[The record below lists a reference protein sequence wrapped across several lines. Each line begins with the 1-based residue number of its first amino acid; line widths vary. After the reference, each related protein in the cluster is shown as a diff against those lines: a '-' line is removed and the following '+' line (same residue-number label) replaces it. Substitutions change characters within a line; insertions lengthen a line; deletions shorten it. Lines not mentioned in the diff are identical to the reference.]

1 MHKFSSGVK
10 AITGVMLIIICAMI
24 PSSIIFPQ
32 EDLSLSNISLHSNWQ
47 IQGLLLT
54 SLLCGPEIGT
64 ISAIAYLIIGLF
76 YLPVF
81 HGGGSVGYILTHEF
95 GYLLG
100 FIPAAWTCGFLA
112 KKNSKA
118 NLINYSIY
126 TTISLCIIHIIG
138 IVYLVF
144 GKIFGNWVYS
154 LSDLILINTFIPFPT
169 QLLLCISISLFSIL
183 LKRILIVKWF
193 YLRVANWKY

>member
-32 EDLSLSNISLHSNWQ
+32 EDLSLTSIALHSNWQ

-64 ISAIAYLIIGLF
+64 ISAISYLIIGLF

-112 KKNSKA
+112 KNNSKA
-118 NLINYSIY
+118 NLINYSFY
-126 TTISLCIIHIIG
+126 TAISLCIVHIIG
-138 IVYLVF
+138 IIYLVL
-144 GKIFGNWVYS
+144 GKIFGNWSNS
-154 LSDLILINTFIPFPT
+154 LFDLILINTFIPFPT
-169 QLLLCISISLFSIL
+169 QLLLCISISLLSIL
-183 LKRILIVKWF
+183 LKRILIVKWLK
-193 YLRVANWKY
+193 LRLEKWK

>member
-1 MHKFSSGVK
+1 
-10 AITGVMLIIICAMI
+10 MI

-76 YLPVF
+76 YLPVL
-81 HGGGSVGYILTHEF
+81 HGGGSVGYIFTHEF

-100 FIPAAWTCGFLA
+100 FVPDAWTCGFLA
-112 KKNSKA
+112 K
-118 NLINYSIY
+118 
-126 TTISLCIIHIIG
+126 
-138 IVYLVF
+138 
-144 GKIFGNWVYS
+144 
-154 LSDLILINTFIPFPT
+154 NT
-169 QLLLCISISLFSIL
+169 S
-183 LKRILIVKWF
+183 
-193 YLRVANWKY
+193 

>member
-1 MHKFSSGVK
+1 MHKFTSWVQ

-32 EDLSLSNISLHSNWQ
+32 EDLSLSISPLHSNWQ
-47 IQGLLLT
+47 IQGVLLT
-54 SLLCGPEIGT
+54 SLLCGPQIGT
-64 ISAIAYLIIGLF
+64 ISAISYLIIGLF

-100 FIPAAWTCGFLA
+100 FIPAAWICGFLA
-112 KKNSKA
+112 KQNTKA
-118 NLINYSIY
+118 NLINYSYY
-126 TTISLCIIHIIG
+126 TTLSLCVVHIIG
-138 IVYLVF
+138 IIYLII
-144 GKIFGNWVYS
+144 GKVFGNWLED

-169 QLLLCISISLFSIL
+169 QLLLCISISLLSIFL
-183 LKRILIVKWF
+183 RRVLIIK
-193 YLRVANWKY
+193 

>member
-32 EDLSLSNISLHSNWQ
+32 KDLSLSVIPLDSNWQ
-47 IQGLLLT
+47 IHGLFLT
-54 SLLCGPEIGT
+54 SLLCGPQIGT
-64 ISAIAYLIIGLF
+64 ISAICYLIIGLF
-76 YLPVF
+76 YLPIF

-112 KKNSKA
+112 KKDSKA
-118 NLINYSIY
+118 NLINYSFY

-138 IVYLVF
+138 IVYLIL
-144 GKIFGNWVYS
+144 GKIFGNWSDS
-154 LSDLILINTFIPFPT
+154 LTDLILINTFIPFLN
-169 QLLLCISISLFSIL
+169 QLLLCISISLLSIL
-183 LKRILIVKWF
+183 LKRMLIVK
-193 YLRVANWKY
+193 

>member
-1 MHKFSSGVK
+1 MQKFSSGVK

-24 PSSIIFPQ
+24 PYSIIFPK
-32 EDLSLSNISLHSNWQ
+32 EDLSLSNIPLHSNWQ

-54 SLLCGPEIGT
+54 SLVCGPQIGI
-64 ISAIAYLIIGLF
+64 ISAISYLIIGLF

-100 FIPAAWTCGFLA
+100 FVPAAWTCGFLA

-118 NLINYSIY
+118 DLINYSFY
-126 TTISLCIIHIIG
+126 TSFSLCIVHIIG
-138 IVYLVF
+138 IIYLIF
-144 GKIFGNWVYS
+144 GKIFGNCIDS
-154 LSDLILINTFIPFPT
+154 LSDLILINTIIPFPT
-169 QLLLCISISLFSIL
+169 QLLLCIPISLLSIL
-183 LKRILIVKWF
+183 LSRTI
-193 YLRVANWKY
+193 

>member
-1 MHKFSSGVK
+1 
-10 AITGVMLIIICAMI
+10 MLIIICAMV

-32 EDLSLSNISLHSNWQ
+32 EDLSLSVIPLHSNWQ

-64 ISAIAYLIIGLF
+64 ISAITYLIIGLF

-100 FIPAAWTCGFLA
+100 FIPAAWICGLLA
-112 KKNSKA
+112 KRNAKA
-118 NLINYSIY
+118 NLITYSFY
-126 TTISLCIIHIIG
+126 TALSLCVIHIVG
-138 IVYLVF
+138 IIYLIF
-144 GKIFGNWVYS
+144 GKIFGNWLDN
-154 LSDLILINTFIPFPT
+154 LSDLILINSIIPFPT
-169 QLLLCISISLFSIL
+169 QLLLCISVSLLSIL
-183 LKRILIVKWF
+183 LKRILIVK
-193 YLRVANWKY
+193 

>member
-24 PSSIIFPQ
+24 PSSIIIPQ
-32 EDLSLSNISLHSNWQ
+32 EDLSLSNIPLHSNWQ
-47 IQGLLLT
+47 IHGLFLT
-54 SLLCGPEIGT
+54 SLLCGPEIGI
-64 ISAIAYLIIGLF
+64 ISAISYLIIGLF

-118 NLINYSIY
+118 TLINYSFY
-126 TTISLCIIHIIG
+126 TGISLLIVHIIG
-138 IVYLVF
+138 IIYLIF
-144 GKIFGNWVYS
+144 GKIFGSWLDS

-169 QLLLCISISLFSIL
+169 QLLLCISISLLSIL
-183 LKRILIVKWF
+183 LKRILIVK
-193 YLRVANWKY
+193 